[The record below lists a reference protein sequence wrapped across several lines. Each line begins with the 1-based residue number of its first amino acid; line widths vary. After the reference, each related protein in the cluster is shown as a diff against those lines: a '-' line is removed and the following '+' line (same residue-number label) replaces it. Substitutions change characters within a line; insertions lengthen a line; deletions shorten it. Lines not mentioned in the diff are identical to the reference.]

1 MINTNI
7 DEHKAVSQGN
17 PALPPQKIPNEA
29 IIAGV
34 TAFLLS
40 QFQNAQDTAIE
51 DQRDDDIKVLEE
63 LANLGNP
70 TDSALL
76 GLEEHGI
83 ELIKQ
88 KTNLQE
94 NQIQKVR
101 EDNTKKKPDPKVI
114 TTPTTPLT
122 PSSPTNSKAAPEMRA

>member
-1 MINTNI
+1 MINTNL
-7 DEHKAVSQGN
+7 DEHKAVSQGT
-17 PALPPQKIPNEA
+17 PAAPPQKIPNEA

-40 QFQNAQDTAIE
+40 QFQNAQDTAID
-51 DQRDDDIKVLEE
+51 DQTSDDAQVTGDLV
-63 LANLGNP
+63 NLGEP
-70 TDSALL
+70 SDFALL

-122 PSSPTNSKAAPEMRA
+122 PSSPTHSKAAPEMRA